1 MSQLSLL
8 VDNPDAARK
17 SRQLVVFASSLGTF
31 TKETLSCQPL
41 ARMRSTGAGRGCP
54 VPEESRLNT
63 NVAGT
68 AGHDPTETSAAHD
81 FRGAEAFVR
90 YFAKA

>member
-31 TKETLSCQPL
+31 TKGTLSCQL
-41 ARMRSTGAGRGCP
+41 LCRFSDAGNDDLTTRCGGRRP
-54 VPEESRLNT
+54 KS
-63 NVAGT
+63 
-68 AGHDPTETSAAHD
+68 
-81 FRGAEAFVR
+81 
-90 YFAKA
+90 AKARNRVGR